1 MNDKSEP
8 RDQTDFVVE
17 EMSDKPKPSDHIGVV
32 VEKPTE
38 DNNYSWLIDCA
49 KSVCRTAGHRLT
61 GWNRPNYGAYEV
73 GDLVVMG
80 YRSGSSYGLWF
91 VISETPEDFDN
102 GLSLGEIRELERIGM
117 DADNANVGRK
127 D

>member
-1 MNDKSEP
+1 
-8 RDQTDFVVE
+8 
-17 EMSDKPKPSDHIGVV
+17 MSDKPELHDHIGVV
-32 VEKPTE
+32 AEKPTTE
-38 DNNYSWLIDCA
+38 NHHAWVIDCDP
-49 KSVCRTAGHRLT
+49 SVCRMKGHRLL
-61 GWNRPNYGAYEV
+61 GWDRPNYGDYEL

-91 VISETPEDFDN
+91 VIGKAPDDFDN

-127 D
+127 S